1 MHPHPPAP
9 APTRALVVQL
19 ARLGDLLQTTR
30 LVRSLQAAG
39 TQVHLAVD
47 HSLVSAAELAF
58 PGVVA
63 HGLPAH
69 RAGSPGAGELLA
81 DLLPRLRELA
91 SAGFGRVY
99 NLNFSGLNLALASLF
114 DPALV
119 RGHRVERGQHHMD
132 SWTRLAF
139 RWTRH
144 RRFAGLNLV
153 DLWGWLADAPL
164 PPGEVNPVARPKGG
178 GIGVVLAGRHSR
190 RSLPAKTLA
199 PLVHAVSKTTGARQV
214 KLLGTAGERPL
225 ARELATAFP
234 PALAGITSD
243 LTGRTSL
250 SGLFE
255 EVAGL
260 DLVMTPDTGTMHL
273 AAHLGAPVMAFF
285 LSSAWC
291 YETGPYGL
299 GHRVWQ
305 AAAECA
311 PCLESAPCSADLAC
325 LAPFGSRELLRHLSG
340 NPEFEYPPGLL
351 GLVSA
356 LDLAGCTYRPVL
368 GEDGMARERAA
379 FRALM
384 AERLGLGVAS
394 GPSAEFASLFLH
406 ETDWMLDETPGRPD
420 FIEAVG

>member
-1 MHPHPPAP
+1 MNAASPD
-9 APTRALVVQL
+9 PTPRRALVVQL
-19 ARLGDLLQTTR
+19 ARFGDLLQTKR
-30 LVRSLQAAG
+30 LVRSLQEAG
-39 TQVHLAVD
+39 SDVHLAVD
-47 HSLVSAAELAF
+47 HSLTGLAEAAF
-58 PGVVA
+58 PGITA

-69 RAGSPGAGELLA
+69 RAGSPGSGELLA
-81 DLLPRLRELA
+81 RTLPALREMA
-91 SAGFGRVY
+91 SAGFGQVF
-99 NLNFSGLNLALASLF
+99 NLNFSGLNLALAGLF
-114 DPALV
+114 DPATV
-119 RGHRVERGQHHMD
+119 RGHRMERGQHHMD
-132 SWTRLAF
+132 PWTRQAF
-139 RWTRH
+139 RWTRR

-190 RSLPAKTLA
+190 RSLPAKVLS
-199 PLVHAVSKTTGARQV
+199 PLVHAVAKTTGARRV
-214 KLLGTAGERPL
+214 ALLGAAGERPL
-225 ARELATAFP
+225 ARELLATFP
-234 PALAGITSD
+234 APLAAITQD
-243 LTGRTSL
+243 LAGRTSL
-250 SGLFE
+250 ADLFE

-291 YETGPYGL
+291 FETGPYGL

-325 LAPFGSRELLRHLSG
+325 LAPFSSRELLRHLAG
-340 NPEFEYPPGLL
+340 NPEFEPPPGLL

-356 LDLAGCTYRPVL
+356 LDLAGCTCRPVL
-368 GEDGMARERAA
+368 GEDAQARERAA

-406 ETDWMLDETPGRPD
+406 ESDWMLDDRAAPHC
-420 FIEAVG
+420 IEAVG

>member
-1 MHPHPPAP
+1 
-9 APTRALVVQL
+9 VVQL
-19 ARLGDLLQTTR
+19 ARFGDLLQTRR
-30 LVRSLQAAG
+30 LVRSLQEQG
-39 TQVHLAVD
+39 SQVHLAVD
-47 HSLVSAAELAF
+47 HSLAQAAELAF
-58 PGVVA
+58 PGTVA

-69 RAGSPGAGELLA
+69 RAGSPAPGDILA
-81 DLLPRLRELA
+81 DLLPQLRELA
-91 SAGFGRVY
+91 SAGFGQVF
-99 NLNFSGLNLALASLF
+99 NLNFSGLNLALAGLF
-114 DPALV
+114 DPATV
-119 RGHRVERGQHHMD
+119 RGHRVERGQHRMD
-132 SWTRLAF
+132 PWTRQAF

-190 RSLPAKTLA
+190 RSLPAKVLA
-199 PLVHAVSKTTGARQV
+199 PLVHAVARSTGARRV
-214 KLLGTAGERPL
+214 VLLGTAAERPL
-225 ARELATAFP
+225 ARELAAAFP
-234 PALAGITSD
+234 APLSALTRD
-243 LTGRTSL
+243 LSGRTSL
-250 SGLFE
+250 AGLFE
-255 EVAGL
+255 EVGNL
-260 DLVMTPDTGTMHL
+260 DLAMTPDTGTMHL

-291 YETGPYGL
+291 FETGPYGL

-325 LAPFGSRELLRHLSG
+325 LAPFAGRELLRHLAG
-340 NPEFEYPPGLL
+340 NPEFENPPGLL

-368 GEDGMARERAA
+368 GEDASARERAA

-384 AERLGLGVAS
+384 AERLGLGVAR
-394 GPSAEFASLFLH
+394 GTSAEFASLFLH
-406 ETDWMLDETPGRPD
+406 ESDWMLDDAPGRPD
-420 FIEAVG
+420 AVEAVG